1 MKIIHFRQLRL
12 FKNDEIIPFRKK
24 APPDSKENLSW
35 IKKVVSSPFFYIT
48 IFSLLLSFVISF
60 FPARP
65 LPQIK
70 VGEIATK
77 DITSPV
83 EITVEDIQA
92 TEKRRSQAEST
103 VPPVYF
109 HNERIISSV
118 QEKIKQMF
126 ALGRAAAARPTAS
139 TIKELQRQLSENLTI
154 DLDDQTLDQLLK
166 LKFPVELE
174 NLSSQIMASSL
185 NKEIVLSRELMNHG
199 EFEKGLLIIRG
210 KEEKLLKAG
219 EVIDMKEAR
228 QNLLSEVEA
237 LELPPRTKSIL
248 KSWLPVLLSPTISYD
263 QAETEARKLKIRNSV
278 ESVFYTIKKGKVII
292 RKGDEVTSEHL
303 RQIILINQ
311 KISHQ
316 PHWLFN
322 FSGLAILYFILFY
335 FIWLVIEPVSK
346 AENKLS
352 ILTMMGL
359 TLFLSFLVTKASL
372 FLAEALS
379 HSATPLML
387 EKEALIFA
395 FPLQFGA
402 FLITLATSAET
413 AVVYCVI
420 NSLLTGYLLNGDY
433 FLIIYILLGGVSVI
447 YGLKY
452 FFPQSRS
459 TVLKTGLMV
468 VAPFQVILVL
478 IFHLI
483 KQSFENLSILST
495 ELVSSLIGGLLS
507 AAIAYVLMPVFESI
521 FGFLTP
527 SKLYELS
534 NSDLP
539 VFRRL
544 ALEAPGTYHHSLIV
558 ATLAEKAAEV
568 IKADSVL
575 VRAAGLYHDLGKLK
589 RPEYF
594 SENQI
599 PGYDIHRELTPSLS
613 TLVIVNHV
621 REGVEMARKV
631 RLPRRIIDIISQ
643 HHGTSIVR
651 YFYHKAK
658 ERYDP
663 ELHKIEVEDF
673 RYPGPLPRSK
683 EAGLIM
689 LADSVEAAA
698 RSLKSPTR
706 ENLKRVITEIFNT
719 QLQDGQLDECGFSL
733 KELRVIAN
741 SYLTTLYAI
750 YHPRPTYPGFDF
762 EKKTDKTEKT
772 DKTDKKEE
780 VKKDNGH
787 NNKQPEEKSGP
798 QEKN

>member
-1 MKIIHFRQLRL
+1 MKIIRFRQLRL
-12 FKNDEIIPFRKK
+12 FKADEIIPFRKK
-24 APPDSKENLSW
+24 TQPSPKGKFNW
-35 IKKVVSSPFFYIT
+35 IKNIISSPFFYIA
-48 IFSLLLSFVISF
+48 IFSVLLSFVISF

-65 LPQIK
+65 LPLPR

-77 DITSPV
+77 DIVSPI
-83 EITVEDIQA
+83 EITVEDVQA
-92 TEKRRSQAEST
+92 TEKRRSQAEET

-109 HNERIISSV
+109 YNQRIISSV

-126 ALGRAAAARPTAS
+126 SLGRLAAASPTDS
-139 TIKELQRQLSENLTI
+139 TIKELQKSLSENLAI
-154 DLDDQTLDQLLK
+154 DLDNRTVDQLLK

-174 NLSSQIMASSL
+174 NLSTQIIASIL
-185 NKEIVLSRELMNHG
+185 NQEIILSRELMNHG
-199 EFEKGLLIIRG
+199 EIEKGLLIIRG
-210 KEEKLLKAG
+210 KEEKLFKAG
-219 EVIDMKEAR
+219 EIIDLKEAR
-228 QNLLSEVEA
+228 EKLLNEIDS
-237 LELPPRTKSIL
+237 LEIPTRTKSIL
-248 KSWLPVLLSPTISYD
+248 KSFLPILLAPTISYD
-263 QAETEARKLKIRNSV
+263 QAETEARKFRIRNSV
-278 ESVFYTIKKGKVII
+278 EPVFYTIKKGKVII
-292 RKGDEVTSEHL
+292 RKGDEVTSESL
-303 RQIILINQ
+303 QQIMLVNQ
-311 KISHQ
+311 KISQ
-316 PHWLFN
+316 RPHWLFN
-322 FSGLAILYFILFY
+322 FAGLAILYFIFFY
-335 FIWLVIEPVSK
+335 FIWLVIQSASA

-352 ILTMMGL
+352 ILVMMGL
-359 TLFLSFLVTKASL
+359 TLLISFLITKASL

-379 HSATPLML
+379 SSSLAVTL
-387 EKEALIFA
+387 EKEALVFA

-402 FLITLATSAET
+402 FLITLAASAET

-433 FLIIYILLGGVSVI
+433 FLIIHILLGGISVI

-468 VAPFQVILVL
+468 LAPFQVILVL
-478 IFHLI
+478 IIGLI
-483 KQSFENLSILST
+483 KQSFQNISLLGTEILSAI
-495 ELVSSLIGGLLS
+495 IGGLLG
-507 AAIAYVLMPVFESI
+507 AAIAYVLIPVFESI

-558 ATLAEKAAEV
+558 ATLAEKAAEE
-568 IKADSVL
+568 IKADAAL
-575 VRAAGLYHDLGKLK
+575 VRAGGLYHDIGKLK

-594 SENQI
+594 SENQT
-599 PGYDIHRELTPSLS
+599 PGYDVHRELTPSLS
-613 TLVIVNHV
+613 TLVIINHV
-621 REGVEMARKV
+621 RDGVEMGRKL
-631 RLPRRIIDIISQ
+631 RLPRRIIDIIGQ

-663 ELHKIEVEDF
+663 ELHKIEAEDF
-673 RYPGPLPRSK
+673 RYPGPLPKSK

-689 LADSVEAAA
+689 LADSVQAAA

-719 QLQDGQLDECGFSL
+719 HLQDGQLDECGFSL
-733 KELRVIAN
+733 KDLRVIAN
-741 SYLTTLYAI
+741 SYLITLYAI

-762 EKKTDKTEKT
+762 EKKADKSE
-772 DKTDKKEE
+772 KKEE
-780 VKKDNGH
+780 VKKNNGH
-787 NNKQPEEKSGP
+787 NNKQAEEKTGTS
-798 QEKN
+798 QKN